1 MRPLTVR
8 FGPSN
13 FDIDSKVTA
22 MATEAA
28 LKPKRA
34 KTETVTLRLDPK
46 TKFMLDFMTRVQGR
60 TITAIVEHAVRDAA
74 SNSGIEGD
82 FNTTKTWASFWDANE
97 GVRTLKLIADPNY
110 PTNFEEDELLA
121 FAQAHWEF
129 FYTSAN
135 TETPRRAYLEVLW
148 PRVEEF
154 LSIWQAQRQEDYWA
168 AGKAM
173 AAALSSAKLQGPVW
187 PRGNTKKEV
196 DLNDDIPF

>member
-1 MRPLTVR
+1 
-8 FGPSN
+8 
-13 FDIDSKVTA
+13 

-28 LKPKRA
+28 AKPKRA
-34 KTETVTLRLDPK
+34 KTETITLRLDPK
-46 TKFMLDFMTRVQGR
+46 TKFMLEFMSRVQGR

-74 SNSGIEGD
+74 NSSGVQDSYGD
-82 FNTTKTWASFWDANE
+82 TKTWAAFWDASE
-97 GVRTLKLIADPNY
+97 GVRTLNLIADPSY

-129 FYTSAN
+129 FYTTASMDR
-135 TETPRRAYLEVLW
+135 PRRAYLDVLW

-154 LSIWQAQRQEDYWA
+154 LSIWQAQRHEDYWA

-173 AAALSSAKLQGPVW
+173 AAALSSAKLQGPDW
-187 PRGNTKKEV
+187 PRGSKKEV